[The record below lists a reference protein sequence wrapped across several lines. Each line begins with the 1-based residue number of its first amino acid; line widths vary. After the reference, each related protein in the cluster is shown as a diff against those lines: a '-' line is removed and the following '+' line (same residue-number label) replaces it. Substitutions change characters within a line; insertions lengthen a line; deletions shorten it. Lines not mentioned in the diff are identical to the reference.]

1 MVDPDRVVWESG
13 LVRVGAFRCPVGDP
27 LFFDSGPAR
36 NYCFV
41 FPRTAVSIQHEDERA
56 FVANPNIVTFYNCGQ
71 EYRRGAISPHG
82 DRCDWFGV
90 SAEVARDVVRSFDE
104 AVDDRPERPF
114 RFSRG
119 LSDAT
124 SFLMQRR
131 LFASVAAGGPVEALA
146 LEEAVIALLERVVG
160 SVYGARRSGAPV
172 KQEDAIC
179 EAERILSRNWDRDLH
194 LADVAREVGLS
205 VYHLCRTFRR
215 ITGNTLHQYRS
226 ELRVRACLELVAAP
240 GARLVDVAM
249 DAGFCSHSHFTNAF
263 HRAFGEPPSALRDCG
278 GATF

>member
-1 MVDPDRVVWESG
+1 MVQPDRVVWESG
-13 LVRVGAFRCPVGDP
+13 LVRVGAFRCAVGDP
-27 LFFDSGPAR
+27 WFFDSGPAR

-56 FVANPNIVTFYNCGQ
+56 FVANPNIVTFYNHGQ
-71 EYRRGAISPHG
+71 EYRRGAISPLG

-90 SAEVARDVVRSFDE
+90 SAEVARDVVRSFDPG
-104 AVDDRPERPF
+104 VDGRPERPF

-119 LSDAT
+119 VSDAT
-124 SFLMQRR
+124 TFLMQRR
-131 LFASVAAGGPVEALA
+131 LFERVAAGGPVEALA
-146 LEEAVIALLERVVG
+146 VEEAVIGLLERVVA
-160 SVYGARRSGAPV
+160 SAYGVRRSGAPA
-172 KQEDAIC
+172 KQEDAIR
-179 EAERILSRNWDRDLH
+179 EAERILSRDWDRDVH

-215 ITGNTLHQYRS
+215 VTGKTLHQYRS

-249 DAGFCSHSHFTNAF
+249 AAGFCSHSHFTNAF
-263 HRAFGEPPSALRDCG
+263 HRAFGETPSVSRECG
-278 GATF
+278 GASF